1 MAGWSREEIEVI
13 VTDYLEMLMLELS
26 GIDFNKAERN
36 RRLQALIGRSKG
48 SIEMK
53 HQNISA
59 VLNELGRPAVDGYK
73 PLPNYQ
79 RLLGDV
85 VVERLAAKP
94 ELDKLLSAAVTA
106 EQTNRSAMTD
116 LLKILVPPPE
126 VREKRS
132 SLEERPPA
140 LSRGKRDYLEMESR
154 NASLGRA
161 GEELIL
167 KYECERLWQA
177 GARKLAN
184 RIEHVSENRGDGA
197 GFDIHSFETD
207 GRDRLIEVKTTR
219 FGAHTPFFASRN
231 EVEVSSQ
238 RSEAFHLYRLYHF
251 ANGPKLFCLA
261 GALRKTCELEAV
273 TFQARAA

>member
-1 MAGWSREEIEVI
+1 MAGWSREEVEAV
-13 VTDYLEMLMLELS
+13 VADYLEMLMLEVS

-36 RRLQALIGRSKG
+36 RRLQALTGRSKG

-59 VLNELGRPAVDGYK
+59 ILIELGRPYVDGYK

-85 VVERLAAKP
+85 VVEHLAAKP
-94 ELDKLLSAAVTA
+94 ELDDLLSAAVTA
-106 EQTNRSAMTD
+106 EQTNRPAATD
-116 LLKILVPPPE
+116 LLKILVSPPE
-126 VREKRS
+126 ATERRS
-132 SLEERPPA
+132 TLEERPIGLP
-140 LSRGKRDYLEMESR
+140 RGRRDYLEMESR

-167 KYECERLWQA
+167 KYEHERLWQA
-177 GARKLAN
+177 GERKLAD
-184 RIEHVSENRGDGA
+184 RIEHVAESRGDGA
-197 GFDIHSFETD
+197 GFDIHSFEAD

-231 EVEVSSQ
+231 EVEVSAL
-238 RSEAFHLYRLYHF
+238 RSEAFQLYRLYHF
-251 ANGPKLFCLA
+251 ASGPKLFCLA